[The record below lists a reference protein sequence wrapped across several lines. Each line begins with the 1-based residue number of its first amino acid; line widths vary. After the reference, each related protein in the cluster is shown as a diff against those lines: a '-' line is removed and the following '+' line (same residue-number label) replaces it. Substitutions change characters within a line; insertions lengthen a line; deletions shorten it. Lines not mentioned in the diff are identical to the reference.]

1 MLKDNLEKRLKKS
14 KLVAVLRYESPEPL
28 TEVIRA
34 TLAGGINVIE
44 VTMTVPNAADLIRQT
59 ADEFSDDKVLLGAGT
74 VMSPEVAKAAIDAG
88 AKFCVAPHFDQAT
101 VTYCNEQNI
110 FVCPGAFTATEAQ
123 HAASSGADAIK
134 IFPANIGGPQ
144 YIKDLLGP
152 LPDLKIM
159 VTGGVDLVTA
169 PQFLKSGAIAVGVG
183 GALFN
188 RKMIETKDWA
198 GITDN
203 ARSLVA
209 CVADCEG
216 RG

>member
-1 MLKDNLEKRLKKS
+1 MLKDNLEKRIKKS

-34 TLAGGINVIE
+34 TVAGGINVIE

-59 ADEFSDDKVLLGAGT
+59 ADEFSDDEVLLGAGT
-74 VMSPEVAKAAIDAG
+74 VMSPEAAKAAVDAG

-110 FVCPGAFTATEAQ
+110 FVCPGAFTATEAH

-144 YIKDLLGP
+144 YVKDLLGP

-159 VTGGVDLVTA
+159 VTGGVDVVTA
-169 PQFLKSGAIAVGVG
+169 PQFLRSGAIAVGVG

-188 RKMIETKDWA
+188 RKMIETKDWG
-198 GITDN
+198 GITAN

-216 RG
+216 R